1 MPDTTHAD
9 EVRILLV
16 DDNLDHVQLAMRAL
30 RSESSWRVEAV
41 RLGKECIE
49 RAAEEPFDL
58 IILDY
63 RLPDMSGIDVLR
75 KIRKTSN
82 VPVIMMTSQ
91 GSEEVAIQALK
102 EGATAYLV
110 KNHDLGRRLSFEIR
124 ECIEQS
130 KGV

>member
-1 MPDTTHAD
+1 M
-9 EVRILLV
+9 LV